1 MSVNDWILDRGKRE
15 NIYILQQTYICVW
28 RRPGQNW
35 VTWKTPSSRALF
47 PLQEPVAVVASYIPH
62 TQMYGMKLYECG
74 RTQPLFRV
82 VHDRGINKRS
92 KPKGLRQY

>member
-1 MSVNDWILDRGKRE
+1 
-15 NIYILQQTYICVW
+15 
-28 RRPGQNW
+28 
-35 VTWKTPSSRALF
+35 LF